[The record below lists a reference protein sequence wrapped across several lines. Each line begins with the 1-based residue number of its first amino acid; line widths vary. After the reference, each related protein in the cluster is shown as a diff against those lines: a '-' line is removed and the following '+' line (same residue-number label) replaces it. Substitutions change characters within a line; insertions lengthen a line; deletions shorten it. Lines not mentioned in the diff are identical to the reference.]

1 MLQDT
6 FVIKQMYMYS
16 KNTLPHSNQ
25 KELCNLGL
33 RKLQLSKKK
42 IINTCDVLTYNE
54 KFANDNKIL
63 QVQHQKRGTYTFS

>member
-1 MLQDT
+1 MQFGIKKT
-6 FVIKQMYMYS
+6 SVI
-16 KNTLPHSNQ
+16 L
-25 KELCNLGL
+25 
-33 RKLQLSKKK
+33 KK

>member
-1 MLQDT
+1 
-6 FVIKQMYMYS
+6 MYS

-25 KELCNLGL
+25 LELCNLGL

-42 IINTCDVLTYNE
+42 IINTCDMLTYNA

-63 QVQHQKRGTYTFS
+63 QVTLQH